1 LGRIVIHKCKLIS
14 SFYPT
19 QYEHNNHDSNKWAN
33 TRKEIEDFL
42 KTINNN
48 NTNYKNKIVCGK
60 NVNKKYMTFW
70 FKYFF
75 LLIQIRLIQRR
86 RFGWA
91 TIMDNVKTIFKCNW
105 VNNLKRRTYTMS
117 VWMVNLICKPDAWFS
132 LLNMQSGKPEEL
144 ILTGWEWIIV
154 LNDKEET

>member
-1 LGRIVIHKCKLIS
+1 
-14 SFYPT
+14 
-19 QYEHNNHDSNKWAN
+19 
-33 TRKEIEDFL
+33 
-42 KTINNN
+42 
-48 NTNYKNKIVCGK
+48 
-60 NVNKKYMTFW
+60 M
-70 FKYFF
+70 
-75 LLIQIRLIQRR
+75 LIQIRLIQIRPRRR
-86 RFGWA
+86 RFDWA

-117 VWMVNLICKPDAWFS
+117 VWIVNLICKPDAWFS